1 MGARFCFFFA
11 WFLGFLPGVTF
22 SSFPAFLAWARGA
35 CLFLVANFLQIV
47 FWLGF
52 LPGVGA
58 PGARQSFV
66 FFGGFQGVF
75 SDFSKLAHVLAHF
88 CHGSVFSCLLASCGC
103 IAWGALPGV
112 SNSFFFGFSPWVVR
126 LGCIAWGQQLHNS
139 VIFCWCLGC
148 AAWGDPRNA
157 IWRAAGPRRA
167 WGEIM
172 K

>member
-35 CLFLVANFLQIV
+35 CVFLVANFLQIV

-88 CHGSVFSCLLASCGC
+88 C
-103 IAWGALPGV
+103 
-112 SNSFFFGFSPWVVR
+112 FFCFLFWVVR
-126 LGCIAWGQQLHNS
+126 LGCIAWGQQFLFFWFFALGSAPGVH
-139 VIFCWCLGC
+139 CLGS
-148 AAWGDPRNA
+148 A
-157 IWRAAGPRRA
+157 IT
-167 WGEIM
+167 
-172 K
+172 

>member
-1 MGARFCFFFA
+1 MLVFVFFFV

-22 SSFPAFLAWARGA
+22 SSFPAFLAWARDA
-35 CLFLVANFLQIV
+35 CVFLVANFLQIV

-88 CHGSVFSCLLASCGC
+88 CHGSVFSVFCSGLC
-103 IAWGALPGV
+103 AWGALPGV
-112 SNSFFFGFSPWVVR
+112 SNSFFFWFFA
-126 LGCIAWGQQLHNS
+126 LGSAPGVH
-139 VIFCWCLGC
+139 CLGS
-148 AAWGDPRNA
+148 A
-157 IWRAAGPRRA
+157 IT
-167 WGEIM
+167 
-172 K
+172 

>member
-1 MGARFCFFFA
+1 MLVFVFFLT

-35 CLFLVANFLQIV
+35 CVFLVANFLQIV

-88 CHGSVFSCLLASCGC
+88 C
-103 IAWGALPGV
+103 
-112 SNSFFFGFSPWVVR
+112 FFCFLFWVVR

>member
-1 MGARFCFFFA
+1 M

-35 CLFLVANFLQIV
+35 CVFLVANFLQIV

-75 SDFSKLAHVLAHF
+75 SD
-88 CHGSVFSCLLASCGC
+88 
-103 IAWGALPGV
+103 V
-112 SNSFFFGFSPWVVR
+112 SNSIFFLFFV
-126 LGCIAWGQQLHNS
+126 
-139 VIFCWCLGC
+139 LGC
-148 AAWGDPRNA
+148 APGVHCLGSA
-157 IWRAAGPRRA
+157 IPFFFVFRLG
-167 WGEIM
+167 
-172 K
+172 

>member
-1 MGARFCFFFA
+1 MLVFVFFFA

-35 CLFLVANFLQIV
+35 CVFLVANFLQIV

-88 CHGSVFSCLLASCGC
+88 CHGSVFSCLLAS
-103 IAWGALPGV
+103 WGGATYMGPLLSKFCALNASGWL
-112 SNSFFFGFSPWVVR
+112 WVVR
-126 LGCIAWGQQLHNS
+126 LGCIAWGQQFLFFLFFALGSAPGVH
-139 VIFCWCLGC
+139 CLGS
-148 AAWGDPRNA
+148 A
-157 IWRAAGPRRA
+157 IT
-167 WGEIM
+167 
-172 K
+172 